1 MRNFIASW
9 LAFIGTCL
17 LCAQS
22 PAQSTFGDLP
32 ALGGPATNGDTIILS
47 DNGFQGFYKVKT
59 YIYTGN
65 VRAYNPQMKLRC
77 ELLTIEAPEVEDGKF
92 NRVTA
97 ETNVVI
103 DWVDEHGTNHA
114 TADKA
119 VYTYVVTNLA
129 KLPETKYQTN
139 SAVVLTASPYAHATF
154 GQETLEGNPIVWD
167 RAHDMI
173 YTTNLYRTAIS
184 GTTNIFEGGLGPKTD
199 TAPKTNSTPKK

>member
-1 MRNFIASW
+1 MRNFFAYW
-9 LAFIGTCL
+9 LALAGSCL

-22 PAQSTFGDLP
+22 HAQSAPSDVP
-32 ALGGPATNGDTIILS
+32 ALSGPATNGDTIILS
-47 DNGFQGFYKVKT
+47 DNGFKGFYKLKT
-59 YIYTGN
+59 YIYSGN

-77 ELLTIEAPEVEDGKF
+77 ELLTIEAPEVDDGKF

-129 KLPETKYQTN
+129 KLPETKYETN
-139 SAVVLTASPYAHATF
+139 SAVELTGSPYAHATM
-154 GQETLEGNPIVWD
+154 GQETLEGNPLIWD
-167 RAHDMI
+167 RVKDVI
-173 YTTNLYRTAIS
+173 YTTNLYKTAIS
-184 GTTNIFEGGLGPKTD
+184 GSSNIFQGGLGPRTNA
-199 TAPKTNSTPKK
+199 APKTNSTSK